1 MNYQLFLPQC
11 RYHKVRNYCDYITVI
26 TQLAEYSRLIKQIQ
40 KITNKQEV
48 IAMINY
54 GATGYVI
61 VKTKR
66 RYQVVK
72 VIDKIINRYRFA
84 ANTTL
89 IKFGDAVLVNYL
101 IKQSPN
107 ITRRFK

>member
-1 MNYQLFLPQC
+1 M
-11 RYHKVRNYCDYITVI
+11 
-26 TQLAEYSRLIKQIQ
+26 
-40 KITNKQEV
+40 
-48 IAMINY
+48 AMINY

-61 VKTKR
+61 MKTKR

-89 IKFGDAVLVNYL
+89 IKFGDVVLVNYL
-101 IKQSPN
+101 IKQLPN